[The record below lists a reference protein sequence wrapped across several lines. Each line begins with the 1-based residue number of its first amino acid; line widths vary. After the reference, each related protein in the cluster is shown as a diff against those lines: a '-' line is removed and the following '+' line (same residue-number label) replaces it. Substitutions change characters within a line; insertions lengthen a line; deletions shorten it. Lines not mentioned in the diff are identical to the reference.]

1 MFVKMF
7 QNGDAWFQSSRNGRW
22 KLNPNIACSNQFGSM
37 STNIFSKTPPL
48 PVACQAPLAGL
59 EQRNPWKILP
69 AVRHNQIGG
78 KMLQKLCH
86 SRARYPQFSRLV
98 VVLVWARFYR
108 GLVRRADLS
117 CWHFNLGSEIWLPPL
132 GPAAKSCGSTRGREQ
147 TQLQLFAQTTQKPRC
162 KKSILWFLERI
173 APIGFHSFPLPP
185 KAVSLAAL
193 PQFLMT
199 SLREAC
205 KKTVF
210 ARFFLEIGGGS
221 CWFWIV
227 PCQNWKQYRP
237 IGIVIYV

>member
-117 CWHFNLGSEIWLPPL
+117 CWHFNLGSEIWLHPL
-132 GPAAKSCGSTRGREQ
+132 GRAAKSCGRELASGPAFNCSHKPHRLW
-147 TQLQLFAQTTQKPRC
+147 TLFQFQHGL
-162 KKSILWFLERI
+162 IW
-173 APIGFHSFPLPP
+173 P
-185 KAVSLAAL
+185 KTIMRRL
-193 PQFLMT
+193 
-199 SLREAC
+199 
-205 KKTVF
+205 
-210 ARFFLEIGGGS
+210 
-221 CWFWIV
+221 
-227 PCQNWKQYRP
+227 
-237 IGIVIYV
+237 

>member
-1 MFVKMF
+1 MF

-185 KAVSLAAL
+185 QSGQPGRFAPVFNDFPERSL
-193 PQFLMT
+193 QKNSF
-199 SLREAC
+199 
-205 KKTVF
+205 
-210 ARFFLEIGGGS
+210 
-221 CWFWIV
+221 
-227 PCQNWKQYRP
+227 CQIFSGNRGRVLLILNCSYRP